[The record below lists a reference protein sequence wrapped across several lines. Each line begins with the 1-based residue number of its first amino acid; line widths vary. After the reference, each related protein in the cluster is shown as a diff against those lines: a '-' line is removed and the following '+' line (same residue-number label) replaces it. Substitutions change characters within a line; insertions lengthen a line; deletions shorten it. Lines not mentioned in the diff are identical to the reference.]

1 MIIVDNLTKRFGTVT
16 AVDNVSFQI
25 EPGSVI
31 GLLGPNGAGKSTT
44 MRLLTGYL
52 APDSGAITVDGK
64 SIDTNTREIQRRIGY
79 LPENNPL
86 YTDMLVS
93 EALTFAANLSGLT
106 TKQHADAFDF
116 AVSSVGIQDYFY
128 RPINELSKGYKQR
141 VGLAMALLH
150 KPDILILDE
159 PSEGL
164 DPTQR
169 SEIRSLIKTLSKDR
183 TILLSTHVMQE
194 VAAVCD
200 RILIINKGK
209 LVADGSPS
217 ELTAQAAGKR
227 KILLKIE
234 GNGIT
239 ESLDK
244 LDGVLDIR
252 VIDTTGTIV
261 SIELT
266 IAQDATIQP
275 HLAQLVREHNWIIW
289 ELHEHVQNLE
299 DVFQKLTI
307 NTSL

>member
-44 MRLLTGYL
+44 MRLLTGYI

-106 TKQHADAFDF
+106 KKQHADAFDF

-227 KILLKIE
+227 KILIKIE

-261 SIELT
+261 SIELN
-266 IAQDATIQP
+266 IAQDAAIQP

-307 NTSL
+307 DTSL

>member
-44 MRLLTGYL
+44 MRLLTGYI

-64 SIDTNTREIQRRIGY
+64 SINTNTREIQRRIGY

-106 TKQHADAFDF
+106 KKQHADAFDF

-227 KILLKIE
+227 KILIKIE

-261 SIELT
+261 SIELN
-266 IAQDATIQP
+266 IAQDAAIQP

-307 NTSL
+307 DTSL